1 MTMSNNNDLQRAGDT
16 NAASGSRGP
25 SAALIV
31 FGLIAVLTLVFF
43 LQNSEPV
50 FIDFLVF
57 EKKTTIRWSI
67 LMAIVFGVL
76 LDRLA
81 AVWWRRRR
89 NAKKDD

>member
-1 MTMSNNNDLQRAGDT
+1 MTMSNDNDFQRAGDT
-16 NAASGSRGP
+16 NAASGSKGP

-31 FGLIAVLTLVFF
+31 FGVIAVLAIVFF

-67 LMAIVFGVL
+67 LMAIVLGVL

-89 NAKKDD
+89 SKKND

>member
-1 MTMSNNNDLQRAGDT
+1 MTMSNDNDFQRAGDT
-16 NAASGSRGP
+16 NAASGSKGP

-31 FGLIAVLTLVFF
+31 FGVIAVLAIVFF

-67 LMAIVFGVL
+67 LMAIVLGVL

-81 AVWWRRRR
+81 TVWWRRRR
-89 NAKKDD
+89 SKKND